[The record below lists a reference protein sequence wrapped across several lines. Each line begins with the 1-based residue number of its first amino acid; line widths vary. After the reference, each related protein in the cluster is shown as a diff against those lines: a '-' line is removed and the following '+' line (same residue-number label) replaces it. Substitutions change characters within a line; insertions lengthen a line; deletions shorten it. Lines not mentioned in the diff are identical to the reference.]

1 MKFYRTSRKRRS
13 NKFGGCLMQAIVSSL
28 LVCSMVLPF
37 GALGTAAAQ
46 AVTPPGTF
54 PVEFDVRGVYGVPQG
69 LSLRQPTATQLSALG
84 ALRQRTGGGELQVRY
99 NGLTA
104 TPRHVFSYAAYL
116 SPPSSADAEQIARS
130 FILSNRAIFN
140 FSETD
145 VQTLRLKSRAKI
157 ADIGTTILL
166 FEQVANNLPVY
177 HGEVLVNVNRAG
189 QIINVGGE
197 SFPQLSV
204 NNAFALSPA
213 QAVTAAATALGVLN
227 FNPTPAG
234 TKQVLAAYGELAP
247 QFYTGDNFTSDG
259 VFTDD
264 ITVTRTVFPLGAVA
278 RSAYKFTLTTPQYS
292 GIMWENIVDAESGAV
307 LRRISLTAAHRDR
320 DQTLRRARTAKGTPV
335 PTADT
340 ASSAGV
346 VTQGER
352 GGGLGIGRKSSLR
365 PDLQDFVESNN
376 TANTASGQVVD
387 SLPTS
392 LSGRR
397 TASTPVT
404 PSQGFGRSPA
414 RGTPPTYAAEN
425 TTDRNNGRGFKFSLV
440 NGRAENALVYDVPFG
455 ALGRGLP
462 DALNP
467 NPFSPFGWF
476 YLPTDSEGAEVATSD
491 NNRAATRGFNY
502 TMAQE
507 AMDRN
512 IPVNSPNG
520 DKAQPFSATLT
531 PLGSPVTLTDGR
543 TLSSV
548 FQSNY
553 TEGNNVLVADDR
565 QNDNEATSGIRGF
578 NASRNFTADHFI
590 FKNNYEYG
598 GQDPFSFIP
607 GSITQA
613 DPDGQPCTT
622 GTPCAT
628 NYPQTANDDIFSG
641 TVSLFYFNNLM
652 HDYQYSIGFTE
663 NLFNFQQDN
672 FGKGGAGK
680 DAVSAQVQDGSGTNN
695 ANFGTPADGGVP
707 RMQMFL
713 FTEPVFRRSDG
724 DFDFDV
730 IAHEYHHGV
739 SNRAVGKGD
748 SGALGLALVG
758 EAGGQGEG
766 WSDYVA
772 NSMADDDA
780 TGEYV
785 TGEFDVGIRRLPSTN
800 FRWSYGSI
808 DQRSLDR
815 RDGRGGSNPLAP
827 PDQDTGSGMPFAVH
841 RTGEVWSA
849 TLWDMRELLIVKQPS
864 GVFFDGDRRFGT
876 GRNVFIGTRQVRSVD
891 NDHPIDYRAGFN
903 TTVTGITSVGGV
915 GAPMSGFPGEFNPA
929 SPQAPTIKA
938 DEHLVRPGR
947 VAQEI
952 ASSGNRTGALASAVS
967 AGARLADTLVLRG
980 MQLSVLNPSFV
991 DSRDGIL
998 LADRELT
1005 GGENQAIIWRAFAS
1019 HGVGLLAQSSSTD
1032 QGTQSAPVIVED
1044 FNVPAGVT
1052 QCENEGPL
1060 AAPTFAL
1067 TNTIDNTVT
1076 VTITPSQGAA
1086 KYIISRSTSPN
1097 NGFATVAEIPASQ
1110 TVFQDND
1117 GGQGLPLGTP
1127 FYYQVRASR
1136 TTDSTC
1142 VSTAITQP
1150 ITLNVGT
1157 AIVPA
1162 PIFAG
1167 VDQVS
1172 DSQSCDR
1179 LTVSWNAATSANPS
1193 PDIVY
1198 DVFRSETARD
1208 GSRLGVNVNDSTL
1221 APFFTPSEGNRI
1233 APGVRALSFIDT
1245 GLTRNKVYYY
1255 IVQARDINGGNKLD
1269 TNNTGNIVT
1278 KFNAP
1283 SSPAV
1288 TNAPPFALENFESPS
1303 ADARFTPPLTESA
1316 TPNKALTAFQR
1327 VPNVALA
1334 NGITSSAMF
1343 APNADA
1349 GADGMPTDFS
1359 STIGMFNNLT
1369 ADSTMEFDHRFSTEA
1384 AFDGGVLELAL
1395 GDATFNG
1402 NATTPN
1408 NTTVFD
1414 LGRYIVEGGYNDEL
1428 DGTLAGPVLLSPL
1441 QGRRAYT
1448 GTQGLQHVRVSLQD
1462 FAPGGRNNQENLPVF
1477 IRFRMTSDAATSGGD
1492 GWFIDNLAINNLD
1505 ACPTVDLGFEA
1516 DVTAPRPMG
1525 DGVVDSLDVAQM
1537 RRYAL
1542 GRDAADLAMSN
1553 SFQRADSAPR
1563 ETLGDNA
1570 VDSLDVTQARRYA
1583 LGRDGGLVAAG
1594 GPTGGQTQ
1602 TSAQSPAQAARQ
1614 LSSLTKSGVVGGGFI
1629 TPQGAATRS
1638 VQVVSRT
1645 TNSNPNMATTVDV
1658 EIQLDSQGNENALS
1672 FSLNFDQT
1680 RLTNP
1685 VARLGTARSS
1695 QTNSAPSLGQNPD
1708 NAGQLGVLLDLPV
1721 DETFAAGRQQIVI
1734 VQFTIPQGA
1743 ASGTT
1748 PITFGDA
1755 PARRSVSDAN
1765 AGRIT
1770 EVTYEGGTVSII
1782 NPTAEAASVGGGI
1795 SDARGRGIAGV
1806 RVTLTGS
1813 VSRSVVTD
1821 GRGRYEFSD
1830 LPGGEAFEL
1839 RATKAG
1845 YTFTPATRTV
1855 TTEGNTQ
1862 QGVADFSGQA
1872 KRRRTFGS
1880 RQAEK

>member
-1 MKFYRTSRKRRS
+1 M
-13 NKFGGCLMQAIVSSL
+13 
-28 LVCSMVLPF
+28 
-37 GALGTAAAQ
+37 
-46 AVTPPGTF
+46 
-54 PVEFDVRGVYGVPQG
+54 
-69 LSLRQPTATQLSALG
+69 
-84 ALRQRTGGGELQVRY
+84 
-99 NGLTA
+99 TA

-116 SPPSSADAEQIARS
+116 SPPSSADAEQIARG

-140 FSETD
+140 FNETD
-145 VQTLRLKSRAKI
+145 VQSLRLKSRATI

-166 FEQVANNLPVY
+166 FEQVKNNLPVY
-177 HGEVLVNVNRAG
+177 HGEVLINVNRAG

-197 SFPQLSV
+197 SFPQITV
-204 NNAFALSPA
+204 NNSFALSPA
-213 QAVTAAATALGVLN
+213 QAVSAAATALGVLN
-227 FNPTPAG
+227 FTPTAAG
-234 TKQVLAAYGELAP
+234 TKQVLATYGELAP
-247 QFYTGDNFTSDG
+247 QFYTGENFTSG
-259 VFTDD
+259 GKFTDD

-307 LRRISLTAAHRDR
+307 LRRISLTAAHLDR
-320 DQTLRRARTAKGTPV
+320 DQTLRRARTATG
-335 PTADT
+335 AD
-340 ASSAGV
+340 V
-346 VTQGER
+346 VTQGET

-365 PDLQDFVESNN
+365 PDLQDFVEGNN
-376 TANTASGQVVD
+376 TANTARGQVVD

-414 RGTPPTYAAEN
+414 RGVPPTYAAEN

-440 NGRAENALVYDVPFG
+440 NGRAENALVYVTPFG
-455 ALGRGLP
+455 ALGRGFP
-462 DALNP
+462 DAQNP
-467 NPFSPFGWF
+467 NQFSPFGWF
-476 YLPTDSEGAEVATSD
+476 YLPTDTNGAEIAAAD
-491 NNRAATRGFNY
+491 NNRAPTRGFNY

-507 AMDRN
+507 AMNRN
-512 IPVNSPNG
+512 LPVNSPSG
-520 DKAQPFSATLT
+520 DKSQPFSATLT
-531 PLGSPVTLTDGR
+531 NLASPITLADGR
-543 TLSSV
+543 ILSRV

-565 QNDNEATSGIRGF
+565 ENDNEATSGIRGF
-578 NASRNFTADHFI
+578 NASRDFTADHFI

-607 GSITQA
+607 GTITPA
-613 DPDGQPCTT
+613 DPDGQACTT

-628 NYPQTANDDIFSG
+628 MYPQTANDDIFSG

-652 HDYQYSIGFTE
+652 HDYMYSIGFTE

-695 ANFGTPADGGVP
+695 ANFGTPADGGTP

-730 IAHEYHHGV
+730 IAHEFHHGV
-739 SNRAVGKGD
+739 SNRAVAKGD
-748 SGALGLALVG
+748 SGGLGLALVG

-772 NSMADDDA
+772 NSMSDDDA

-815 RDGRGGSNPLAP
+815 RDGAYDAVARAT
-827 PDQDTGSGMPFAVH
+827 PDQDTGTGMPFAVH

-864 GVFFDGDRRFGT
+864 GIFFDGTRRFGA
-876 GRNVFIGTRQVRSVD
+876 GRTLFIGTRQVQSVD
-891 NDHPIDYRAGFN
+891 ANHPIDYRTSFN
-903 TTVTGITSVGGV
+903 TTTTAPTSVGGL
-915 GAPMSGFPGEFNPA
+915 GAPPTGFPGEFNPA
-929 SPQAPTIKA
+929 SPQSPTIKA
-938 DEHLVRPGR
+938 DEHLVRPNL

-952 ASSGNRTGALASAVS
+952 GSRGNRTGALATAVRT
-967 AGARLADTLVLRG
+967 GARLSDTLVLRG

-1032 QGTQSAPVIVED
+1032 QGSQSAPVIVED
-1044 FNVPAGVT
+1044 FMVPAGVT
-1052 QCENEGPL
+1052 QCENDGPL
-1060 AAPTFAL
+1060 AAPNFAL
-1067 TNTIDNTVT
+1067 TNMIDNTVT

-1086 KYIISRSTSPN
+1086 EYIISRSTSPDS
-1097 NGFATVAEIPASQ
+1097 GFATVAEIPASQ

-1117 GGQGLPLGTP
+1117 SGRGLPLGTP

-1136 TTDSTC
+1136 TVDSTC
-1142 VSTAITQP
+1142 VSTAVTRS
-1150 ITLNVGT
+1150 ITLTVGT

-1162 PIFAG
+1162 PVFTG

-1179 LTVSWNAATSANPS
+1179 LTVSWNPAISANPS

-1198 DVFRSETARD
+1198 DVYRSETARD
-1208 GSRLGVNVNDSTL
+1208 GSRLGTNVNDSTL
-1221 APFFTPSEGNRI
+1221 APFFTPSVSNRI
-1233 APGVRALSFIDT
+1233 AQGVRGLSFTDT

-1269 TNNTGNIVT
+1269 TDNTGNT
-1278 KFNAP
+1278 TAKFNAP
-1283 SSPAV
+1283 GSPNV
-1288 TNAPPFALENFESPS
+1288 TNAPPFALETFESPS
-1303 ADARFTPPLTESA
+1303 ANARFTPALTESA
-1316 TPNKALTAFQR
+1316 TPNQALIAFQR
-1327 VPNVALA
+1327 VPNVELT
-1334 NGITSSAMF
+1334 NGVTSSAMF
-1343 APNADA
+1343 APSADA
-1349 GADGMPTDFS
+1349 GADGMPSDFS
-1359 STIGMFNNLT
+1359 TTIGMFNNLT
-1369 ADSTMEFDHRFSTEA
+1369 ANSVMDFDHRFSTEA
-1384 AFDGGVLELAL
+1384 TFDGGVLELAL
-1395 GDATFNG
+1395 GDATFGG

-1428 DGTLAGPVLLSPL
+1428 DGTLAEPVVLSPL

-1462 FAPGGRNNQENLPVF
+1462 FAPGGRNNPNNLPVF

-1492 GWFIDNLAINNLD
+1492 GWFIDNLVINNLD

-1516 DVTAPRPMG
+1516 DVAAPRPMG
-1525 DGVVDSLDVAQM
+1525 DGVVDSIDAAQM

-1542 GRDAADLAMSN
+1542 GRDTSDLAMSN

-1563 ETLGDNA
+1563 ETLGDNV
-1570 VDSLDVTQARRYA
+1570 VDSLDVAQARRYA
-1583 LGRDGGLVAAG
+1583 LGRDGAPVPAG

-1602 TSAQSPAQAARQ
+1602 TMMQDALPNK
-1614 LSSLTKSGVVGGGFI
+1614 SSGSFA
-1629 TPQGAATRS
+1629 TPQGSPSPTPTPR
-1638 VQVVSRT
+1638 VVRVVDT
-1645 TNSNPNMATTVDV
+1645 TTSSNPNTATTVDV
-1658 EIQLDSQGNENALS
+1658 EVQLDARGNENALS

-1685 VARLGTARSS
+1685 VARLGSARSS
-1695 QTNSAPSLGQNPD
+1695 QTNSPPSLGQNPD
-1708 NAGQLGVLLDLPV
+1708 NAGQLGILLDLPV
-1721 DETFAAGRQQIVI
+1721 DETFAAGTQQLVI
-1734 VQFTIPQGA
+1734 VRFTIPQNA
-1743 ASGTT
+1743 QSGVT
-1748 PITFGDA
+1748 PVTFGDV
-1755 PARRSVSDAN
+1755 PTRRSVSDAN

-1770 EVTYEGGTVSII
+1770 DVTYDDGTVSII
-1782 NPTAEAASVGGGI
+1782 SPTAEAASVGGVI
-1795 SDARGRGIAGV
+1795 SDGRGRGIAGV
-1806 RVTLTGS
+1806 RVTLSGS
-1813 VSRSVVTD
+1813 VTRSVLSD
-1821 GRGRYEFSD
+1821 RAGRFGFTD
-1830 LPGGEAFEL
+1830 LPGGEAFSL

-1845 YTFTPATRTV
+1845 YVFTPSSRTV
-1855 TTEGNTQ
+1855 TTGGNTQ
-1862 QGVADFSGQA
+1862 QGTADFSAQA
-1872 KRRRTFGS
+1872 KRRRAFGT
-1880 RQAEK
+1880 RPAEK